1 MTAPLPM
8 LGDPPIIRQRRLMQT
23 KTPFFER

>member
-1 MTAPLPM
+1 MTASLRM
-8 LGDPPIIRQRRLMQT
+8 LGDPPILRQRRLMQT